1 MPELLWDP
9 PSSALAIYAHPDDA
23 EISCGATLARWSNAG
38 CAVHLVICALG
49 DKGSTDPATVPD
61 ALVERRREEVAA
73 AARVLG
79 ITSVSELG
87 RRDGEIEN
95 DLALRRELVALI
107 RRWRP
112 DALVC
117 PDPQAVFFGD
127 HYYNH
132 RDHRVVGWAA
142 LDAASPAAASPL
154 YFPEAGLPHE
164 IAEVFLSG
172 SLEANCCVDVGD
184 TIEVKAEA
192 VLCHASQ
199 LGSEPD
205 WLRNVVV
212 ERAKEAGRSAG
223 VHFAESFRRIQL
235 LR

>member
-1 MPELLWDP
+1 MPRSMHSRATSNGFSSRPEARSRPNRSASPCSITCASSTTSPTSGSRASTTGSRVPTISPGKSACSSRSAPRRSSTGAPERFRPMPELLWDP

-127 HYYNH
+127 H
-132 RDHRVVGWAA
+132 
-142 LDAASPAAASPL
+142 
-154 YFPEAGLPHE
+154 
-164 IAEVFLSG
+164 
-172 SLEANCCVDVGD
+172 
-184 TIEVKAEA
+184 
-192 VLCHASQ
+192 
-199 LGSEPD
+199 
-205 WLRNVVV
+205 
-212 ERAKEAGRSAG
+212 
-223 VHFAESFRRIQL
+223 
-235 LR
+235 